1 MVDNITGEKIKK
13 SKLKDL
19 VERDQTLRE
28 TDSQRNEM
36 GKIICRRDKIGR
48 TRRVYFDTNSK
59 NGS

>member
-36 GKIICRRDKIGR
+36 SKIICRRDKIGR